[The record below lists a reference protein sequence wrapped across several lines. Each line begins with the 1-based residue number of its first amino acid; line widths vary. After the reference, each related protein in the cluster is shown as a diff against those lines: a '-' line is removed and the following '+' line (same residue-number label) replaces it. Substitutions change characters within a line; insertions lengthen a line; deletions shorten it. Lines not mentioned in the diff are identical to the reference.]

1 MILFRNGFAPTPEL
15 ALGGGEINNSEE
27 RGQWVDGRERSR
39 VKDNITLW

>member
-1 MILFRNGFAPTPEL
+1 MKR
-15 ALGGGEINNSEE
+15 GGRGKMNNSEK